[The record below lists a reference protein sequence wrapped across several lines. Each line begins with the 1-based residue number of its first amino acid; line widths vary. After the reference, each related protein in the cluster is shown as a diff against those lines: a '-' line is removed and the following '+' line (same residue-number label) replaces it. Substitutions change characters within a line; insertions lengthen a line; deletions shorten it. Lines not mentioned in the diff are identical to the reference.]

1 MNVGQL
7 KNLIGDIPDDYIL
20 QIDTIVHPDDIDDLL
35 VECLTVK
42 KVEKDESKKFVII
55 SVGLRTL
62 DVKATSSLPIH

>member
-20 QIDTIVHPDDIDDLL
+20 QIDTMVHPDDIDDVL
-35 VECLTVK
+35 VECLAVK
-42 KVEKDESKKFVII
+42 KVEKDESKFVII

-62 DVKATSSLPIH
+62 DVKATSSPPIH